1 MSNQMNRLHM
11 DKSSL
16 LLYAFIVLTI
26 VINYLLYFY
35 CIAYVPRLQST
46 EFSILGLGFSEKSWT
61 YLLGLQLSLSQGF
74 RSLLP
79 SLIGLLFG
87 YLYIK
92 NLLLMQKFRL
102 PKFLEV
108 CFLYYYV

>member
-1 MSNQMNRLHM
+1 MVN
-11 DKSSL
+11 
-16 LLYAFIVLTI
+16 
-26 VINYLLYFY
+26 
-35 CIAYVPRLQST
+35 IAYVPRLQST
-46 EFSILGLGFSEKSWT
+46 EFSLLGVGFSEKSWT
-61 YLLGLQLSLSQGF
+61 YLLGLQLSLSQGL

-92 NLLLMQKFRL
+92 NILFVQKFRL

-108 CFLYYYV
+108 SVINHSY